1 MRGADIEMKLY
12 IAGKITGLDY
22 KDAFAKFAGAETAL
36 RDAGHEPVN
45 PMRENGLDDDGK
57 EYPWAEYMKRD
68 IPHLLRCDGIY
79 LLPCWSDSKGATFEK
94 LIAETLEMEI
104 IHGPELAV

>member
-1 MRGADIEMKLY
+1 MKLY

-22 KDAFAKFAGAETAL
+22 NDALAKFAKAAELL
-36 RDAGHEPVN
+36 RAFGHEPVN
-45 PMRENGLDDDGK
+45 PMAENGLDGDGK

-79 LLPCWSDSKGATFEK
+79 LLPCWQDSKGACLEK
-94 LIAETLEMEI
+94 YLAETLGMPIVHESDLLI
-104 IHGPELAV
+104 GTAAFV

>member
-1 MRGADIEMKLY
+1 MKLY
-12 IAGKITGLDY
+12 IAGQITGLEYDA
-22 KDAFAKFAGAETAL
+22 AFAKFAAAEDLL
-36 RDAGHEPVN
+36 RELGHEPVN
-45 PMRENGLDDDGK
+45 PMRENGLDSDGK

-79 LLPCWSDSKGATFEK
+79 LLPCWADSKGATFEK

-104 IHGPELAV
+104 IHAAELAIKR